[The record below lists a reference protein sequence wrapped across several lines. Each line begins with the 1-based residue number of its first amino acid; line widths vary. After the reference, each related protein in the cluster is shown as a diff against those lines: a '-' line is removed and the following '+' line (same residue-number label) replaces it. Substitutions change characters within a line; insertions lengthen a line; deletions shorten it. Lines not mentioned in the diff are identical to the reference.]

1 MNPSLKID
9 FIPKRT
15 SDVKIAYCD
24 TSKAKKLLKYKA
36 KVGIGEGLD
45 KTIEWAKEMGPQEF
59 RYFNYT
65 EIPKL
70 THGAYTSK
78 KI

>member
-1 MNPSLKID
+1 MGSKAKIE

-24 TSKAKKLLKYKA
+24 TRKAKKLLGYSA
-36 KVGIGEGLD
+36 KVSISEGLD
-45 KTIEWAKEMGPQEF
+45 KTIEWAKEIGAQEF
-59 RYFNYT
+59 RYFDYT

-70 THGAYTSK
+70 THGAYIAK